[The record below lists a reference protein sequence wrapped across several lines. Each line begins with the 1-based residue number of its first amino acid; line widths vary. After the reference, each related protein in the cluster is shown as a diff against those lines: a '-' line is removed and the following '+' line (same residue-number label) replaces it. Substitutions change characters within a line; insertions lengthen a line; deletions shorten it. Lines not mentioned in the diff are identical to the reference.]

1 MTAHRLIGTARGCNL
16 YSDPNEHPSELLAW
30 RDGDYIGTIFPQ
42 MVMAD
47 GGPWFA
53 RRRGET
59 ARKFDNRHAALAHVV
74 GGCPECTCD
83 SVLCATDDTGDSCLN
98 CGACLHGC
106 PDDVCDMTEGKR

>member
-1 MTAHRLIGTARGCNL
+1 MRQEGGVMTAHELIGTARGCNL
-16 YSDPNEHPSELLAW
+16 YSDPHGRPSELLVW
-30 RDGDYIGTIFPQ
+30 RGGDYIGTIFPQ

-74 GGCPECTCD
+74 GGCPDQDTCPGG
-83 SVLCATDDTGDSCLN
+83 CAEEEN
-98 CGACLHGC
+98 
-106 PDDVCDMTEGKR
+106 R